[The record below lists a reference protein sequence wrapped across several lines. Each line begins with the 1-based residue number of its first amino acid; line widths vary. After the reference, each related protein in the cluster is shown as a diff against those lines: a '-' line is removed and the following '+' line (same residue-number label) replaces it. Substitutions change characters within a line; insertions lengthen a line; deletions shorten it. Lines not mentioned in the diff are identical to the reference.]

1 MKLSI
6 IVAMQSEF
14 DLVKNIFD
22 LTKPKENYEE
32 IFENNI
38 SFIKGKIA
46 ENEVVLMKSGIGKV
60 NAAVQLSELINIF
73 QPDFVINTGVA
84 GGIDKSLKVGDIV
97 ISEKCA
103 YHDVWCGEGKWG
115 QVQGLPLYFES
126 SEVLLQKLKT
136 ISSEN
141 TYFGL
146 ICTGDQFITQN
157 AVLQQIKQNFPTSLA
172 VDMESAA
179 MAHVCYLRKIP
190 FVSIRVIS
198 DTPFMEKENINQY
211 FDFFQTAP
219 KLTFEILKKLI
230 NVS

>member
-1 MKLSI
+1 MQKLAI
-6 IVAMQSEF
+6 IVALQAEF
-14 DLVKNIFD
+14 DLVKNIF
-22 LTKPKENYEE
+22 ENYED
-32 IFENNI
+32 IFENNL
-38 SFIKGKIA
+38 SFIKGNIF

-60 NAAVQLSELINIF
+60 NAAVQLSELISIF

-84 GGIDKSLKVGDIV
+84 GGIDKSLKVGDVV

-103 YHDVWCGEGKWG
+103 YHDVWCGEGEWG

-126 SEVLLQKLKT
+126 SAVLLQKFSA
-136 ISSEN
+136 IAVEN

-157 AVLQQIKQNFPTSLA
+157 AVLQQIKQNFPAAMA

-179 MAHVCYLRKIP
+179 MAHVCYLRKTP

-198 DTPFMEKENINQY
+198 DTPFAEKENLNQY
-211 FDFFQTAP
+211 FDFFQNAP
-219 KLTFEILKKLI
+219 ELTFDILKKI
-230 NVS
+230 ISM